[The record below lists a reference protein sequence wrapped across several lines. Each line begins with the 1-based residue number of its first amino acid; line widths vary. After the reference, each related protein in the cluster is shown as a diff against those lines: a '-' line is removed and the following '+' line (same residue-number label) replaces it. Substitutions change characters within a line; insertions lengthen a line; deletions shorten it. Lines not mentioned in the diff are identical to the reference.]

1 MMTTIKHPLE
11 DYVWVFVGC
20 GGTFYAASPYLAVLC
35 KRYCK
40 TPLIIIDPKGVRES
54 DHGRQWTGWTLG
66 SSKVGAAS
74 EMLNDRSQRSESI
87 LIGESF
93 SSDDRILSATT
104 EGKPVIAIVNVDNNA
119 ARLEVA
125 EWLAG
130 RVSDGIMI
138 VSGCE
143 RTFGQCYPGI
153 WKDGEPVYD
162 WRENHKD
169 VVQDSSS
176 SPSNPCNAQ
185 DVRANAL
192 TGVLVG
198 MCIEDVALM
207 MANKVDG
214 MDVVEF
220 YWSVTDGPLGAL
232 RMWTTQVPCK
242 KGGVVL

>member
-1 MMTTIKHPLE
+1 MTATVTMIKHPLE

-35 KRYCK
+35 KRCGC
-40 TPLIIIDPKGVRES
+40 TAPLLIDPDQVTL
-54 DHGRQWTGWTLG
+54 DNQDRQWAGYG
-66 SSKVGAAS
+66 SPYSKVEAA
-74 EMLNDRSQRSESI
+74 EEVLG
-87 LIGESF
+87 IGE
-93 SSDDRILSATT
+93 DATLIVDRFNPVDSVLCRHT

-125 EWLAG
+125 RWLSD

-143 RTFGQCYPGI
+143 RAFGQCYPGI

-162 WRENHKD
+162 WRAHHSD

-176 SPSNPCNAQ
+176 SSDNPCNAQ

-198 MCIEDVALM
+198 MCIEDIARRMSDGDWVNVA
-207 MANKVDG
+207 
-214 MDVVEF
+214 EF
-220 YWSVTDGPLGAL
+220 YWDL
-232 RMWTTQVPCK
+232 RHPSESLSMWITLASCK
-242 KGGVVL
+242 ERSPVL

>member
-1 MMTTIKHPLE
+1 MKTTNPFE

-35 KRYCK
+35 TRYSCM
-40 TPLIIIDPKGVRES
+40 TPILIDPDTVS
-54 DHGRQWTGWTLG
+54 VDNHDRQWPGWYSSQEKVQVAEAALG
-66 SSKVGAAS
+66 GACTTIVDKFNSADS
-74 EMLNDRSQRSESI
+74 VLNALTR
-87 LIGESF
+87 
-93 SSDDRILSATT
+93 
-104 EGKPVIAIVNVDNNA
+104 GKPVIAIVNVDNNA

-125 EWLAG
+125 QWLSE
-130 RVSDGIMI
+130 RHSDGIMI

-162 WRENHKD
+162 WRESHRD
-169 VVQDSSS
+169 VVLDSSP

-198 MCIEDVALM
+198 MCIEDVASR
-207 MANKVDG
+207 
-214 MDVVEF
+214 MDEEYWNYVTEF
-220 YWSVTDGPLGAL
+220 YWAFERSLRLDHGPL
-232 RMWTTQVPCK
+232 RMWTSLGSCK
-242 KGGVVL
+242 ERSVL